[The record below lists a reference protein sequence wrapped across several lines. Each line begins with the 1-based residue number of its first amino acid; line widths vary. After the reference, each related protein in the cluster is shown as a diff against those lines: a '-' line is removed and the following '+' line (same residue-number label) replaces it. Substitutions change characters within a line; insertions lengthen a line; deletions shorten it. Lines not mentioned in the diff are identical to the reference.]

1 MITTNIY
8 ERLPLFK
15 LQEIVGIPQL
25 EDVRGV
31 LEALN
36 DSALNPGLIYTK
48 GFLAAYAR
56 SNLNVK
62 YLFTPEGA
70 FELLN
75 TLGDEETMG
84 LAAAIGEADSLLSRD
99 DFIALAVRLMRKHEF
114 RKPMADF
121 LGLGEF
127 INFDS
132 KVIKLPASIEYVPI
146 QLPYKPLK
154 DYQFEVY
161 FQANE
166 KLENIDSRF
175 ILQMPTGSGKTR
187 TAIEIV
193 CEYLNNHPNG
203 SVIWLAHSTE
213 LCDQASECFGEVW
226 PHLAKRSLNF
236 HRHYGAH
243 KLEPIADK
251 KIDFL
256 CSSFQSLLTRVDK
269 NPESLSGF
277 FGVDRLIVVD
287 EAHKVVAPTY
297 QRVTRALLSDGAA
310 VIGLT
315 ATPGRSYGALNTNEE
330 NKALSDFF
338 FNSHISFNPHG
349 QSAVQ
354 YLRDKGVLAH
364 ADFEP
369 LMISGENMVLTN
381 KELDYVSRMFDLP
394 PELLTRLGKSHLRNA
409 EILNKMIDLVKH
421 GVSKST
427 IFFATSLE
435 QSRLMSSLLNFM
447 GIQACH
453 IDGST
458 PSLLRQELIKKFKS
472 QEINVLCNYAVLAT
486 GFDAPLV
493 DCVFIARPTASV
505 VLYSQMIG
513 RGLRG
518 PVIGGKSKCR
528 IVNVRD
534 NIVNLPS
541 IVEMY
546 SIFDEYWT

>member
-1 MITTNIY
+1 MILTNIY

-15 LQEIVGIPQL
+15 LQEIVGLTQL

-31 LEALN
+31 LKALN
-36 DSALNPGLIYTK
+36 DSTLNPDLIYTK
-48 GFLAAYAR
+48 GFLASYAR

-62 YLFTPEGA
+62 YLFSQEGA
-70 FELLN
+70 FELFN
-75 TLGDEETMG
+75 TLNDEE
-84 LAAAIGEADSLLSRD
+84 LIELVEEIGENNSFFDRN
-99 DFIALAVRLMRKHEF
+99 DFIALAIRLIRKNEF
-114 RKPMADF
+114 RKPIADF

-132 KVIKLPASIEYVPI
+132 KVIKLPTSIEYEPI
-146 QLPYKPLK
+146 RSPYKPLK

-166 KLENIDSRF
+166 KLTNIDSRF

-193 CEYLNNHPNG
+193 CEYLNNHLNG

-213 LCDQASECFGEVW
+213 LCDQASECFCEVW
-226 PHLAKRSLNF
+226 PHLAKRPLNF
-236 HRHYGAH
+236 QRHYGAH
-243 KLEPIADK
+243 KLQPIADK
-251 KIDFL
+251 KIGFL
-256 CSSFQSLLTRVDK
+256 CSSFQSLLNRVDN

-277 FGVDRLIVVD
+277 FGNDRLIVVD
-287 EAHKVVAPTY
+287 EAHKVVAQTY
-297 QRVTRALLSDGAA
+297 QRVTRALLCDGAA

-315 ATPGRSYGALNTNEE
+315 ATPGRSYGSLNTNEE

-338 FNSHISFNPHG
+338 FNTHISFNPHG
-349 QSAVQ
+349 QSAIQ
-354 YLRDKGVLAH
+354 YLRNKGVLAH

-369 LMISGENMVLTN
+369 LMISGENLVLTN
-381 KELDYVSRMFDLP
+381 KELDYVSNMFELP

-409 EILNKMIDLVKH
+409 EILNKLIDLVKGRI
-421 GVSKST
+421 GVSI

-435 QSRLMSSLLNFM
+435 QSKLISSLLNFV
-447 GIQACH
+447 GIRACH

-458 PSLLRQELIKKFKS
+458 PSLLRQELIKKFKN
-472 QEINVLCNYAVLAT
+472 QEINILCNYEVLAT

-493 DCVFIARPTASV
+493 DCVFIARPTGSV

-518 PVIGGKSKCR
+518 PAIGGKSRCK

-534 NIVNLPS
+534 NILNLPS
-541 IVEMY
+541 IDAMY

>member
-1 MITTNIY
+1 MILNNIY

-15 LQEIVGIPQL
+15 LQEIVGISQL
-25 EDVRGV
+25 EEVHGV
-31 LEALN
+31 LTALN
-36 DSALNPGLIYTK
+36 DNSLNPGLIYTK

-56 SNLNVK
+56 SNLNVI
-62 YLFTPEGA
+62 YLFTKQGA

-75 TLGDEETMG
+75 TLNDDEASALLST
-84 LAAAIGEADSLLSRD
+84 IGEVIPFFTRD
-99 DFIALAVRLMRKHEF
+99 DFIALVARLIRKHEYH
-114 RKPMADF
+114 KPIAEF

-127 INFDS
+127 INHDS
-132 KVIKLPASIEYVPI
+132 KVVQLPSSIRYELTQI
-146 QLPYKPLK
+146 PYKPLK

-161 FQANE
+161 FKANE
-166 KLENIDSRF
+166 KLANIDSRF

-213 LCDQASECFGEVW
+213 LCDQASECFCEVW
-226 PHLAKRSLNF
+226 PHLAKRPLNF
-236 HRHYGAH
+236 YRHYGPH

-269 NPESLSGF
+269 NPESLNGF
-277 FGVDRLIVVD
+277 FGTDRLIIVD

-297 QRVTRALLSDGAA
+297 QRVTRALLIDGAA

-315 ATPGRSYGALNTNEE
+315 ATPGRSYGHLNTNEE
-330 NKALSDFF
+330 NRALSDFF
-338 FNSHISFNPHG
+338 FNTHISFNPQG
-349 QSAVQ
+349 QTAIN
-354 YLRDKGVLAH
+354 YLRGKGVLAF
-364 ADFEP
+364 AKFEP
-369 LMISGENMVLTN
+369 LIISSQDLILTS
-381 KELDYVSRMFDLP
+381 KEKDYVSKMFELP
-394 PELLTRLGKSHLRNA
+394 PDLLTRLGKSHLRNA
-409 EILNKMIDLVKH
+409 EILNKLLDLTRSNL
-421 GVSKST
+421 SKSI

-435 QSRLMSSLLNFM
+435 QSKLISSLLNFM
-447 GIQACH
+447 GVHACH

-458 PSLLRQELIKKFKS
+458 PSLLRQDLINKFRS
-472 QEINVLCNYAVLAT
+472 QEINVLCNYEVLAT

-518 PVIGGKSKCR
+518 PAIGGKTNCR

-534 NIVNLPS
+534 NILNLPG
-541 IVEMY
+541 IDAMY

>member
-15 LQEIVGIPQL
+15 LQNIVGISQL
-25 EDVRGV
+25 ENVRSV
-31 LEALN
+31 MEALN
-36 DSALNPGLIYTK
+36 DSSLNPGLIYTK
-48 GFLAAYAR
+48 GFLSAYAR

-62 YLFTPEGA
+62 YLFSPEGA
-70 FELLN
+70 FEILN
-75 TLGDEETMG
+75 TLTVEEATE
-84 LAAAIGEADSLLSRD
+84 LAASIGKADYFSNRD
-99 DFIALAVRLMRKHEF
+99 DFITLAIRLIRKHEF

-132 KVIKLPASIEYVPI
+132 KVIKPPTSIKYDPL
-146 QLPYKPLK
+146 QFPYKPLK

-166 KLENIDSRF
+166 KLVNIDSRF

-213 LCDQASECFGEVW
+213 LCDQASECFNEVW
-226 PHLAKRSLNF
+226 PHLAKRPLYF
-236 HRHYGAH
+236 HRHYGTH

-256 CSSFQSLLTRVDK
+256 CSSFQSLLSRVVK
-269 NPESLSGF
+269 NPTSLSGF
-277 FGVDRLIVVD
+277 FGVNRLIVVD

-297 QRVTRALLSDGAA
+297 QRVTRALLTDGAA

-330 NKALSDFF
+330 NRALSDFF
-338 FNSHISFNPHG
+338 FNTHISFNPHG
-349 QSAVQ
+349 QTAIQ
-354 YLRDKGVLAH
+354 YLRNKGVLAH
-364 ADFEP
+364 TDFEP
-369 LMISGENMVLTN
+369 LMISGENLVLTN
-381 KELDYVSRMFDLP
+381 KELEYVSRMFELP

-409 EILNKMIDLVKH
+409 EILIKLTDIIRNDE
-421 GVSKST
+421 SKST

-435 QSRLMSSLLNFM
+435 QSRLISSLLNFR

-458 PSLLRQELIKKFKS
+458 PSLLRQELIKKFKA
-472 QEINVLCNYAVLAT
+472 QEINVLCNYEVLAT

-513 RGLRG
+513 RGMRG
-518 PVIGGKSKCR
+518 PAIGGKSKCR

-534 NIVNLPS
+534 NIINLPS
-541 IVEMY
+541 IDAMY